1 MRPLGFAGVGNGC
14 SATLRRN
21 VHSILILKT
30 NGCSLGRQEGHSWRR
45 ICGQKLKGCI
55 GLHNESPFMR
65 FFQKGAKKRKVVV
78 IYELLY
84 RENDK
89 LEDAYVRF
97 DSPSELLNPVQTI
110 M

>member
-1 MRPLGFAGVGNGC
+1 M
-14 SATLRRN
+14 S
-21 VHSILILKT
+21 
-30 NGCSLGRQEGHSWRR
+30 
-45 ICGQKLKGCI
+45 
-55 GLHNESPFMR
+55 
-65 FFQKGAKKRKVVV
+65 FFQKGAKKRKVV

-97 DSPSELLNPVQTI
+97 DSPSELMNPVQTI